1 MGESTGP
8 DPAELANQATI
19 FIRKAA
25 SVLEKEVAAGIV
37 AAQSLE
43 KRLVDVDGIRSRSPD
58 ELMQRFRR
66 DAHDLVDVVIDLVAL
81 GVRSAETIA
90 ERAVEVAKEDGGP
103 EKGRPRQKRE
113 QPLKPKRP

>member
-1 MGESTGP
+1 MSKSTAP
-8 DPAELANQATI
+8 DPAELASQATI
-19 FIRKAA
+19 FIKKAA

-43 KRLVDVDGIRSRSPD
+43 KRLIDVDGIRSRSPD

-90 ERAVEVAKEDGGP
+90 ERAVEVAKEGEGP
-103 EKGRPRQKRE
+103 DKGRPQQSRE
-113 QPLKPKRP
+113 QAKKPKRP